1 MESRTIRY
9 VVTGFA
15 ALLLALGGSASSQA
29 QQPAHDPGVRG
40 GDAGA
45 GDTYPELLKDPSNPL
60 KKLFDVG
67 QTAFG
72 APENVDD
79 GLGPRMNL
87 DSCSGCHARPNIG
100 GSSPDGSSQ
109 EPNPQF
115 SFLKRLGPKTTNTLP
130 SFITKE
136 GPTREARF
144 KQIRDPKNG
153 GPVGPDGGVHDLFT
167 IAGMEGVE
175 NCKLEQ
181 PNFGEELRHDNVIF
195 RIPTP
200 VFGAGLIEQIPDTA
214 IIENINKDG
223 DQKKLLGI
231 SRKVNVVLS
240 GGTITAQNTK
250 IEQPKP
256 NKNGNDGT
264 IARFGWK
271 AQNKSL
277 LIFSGEAY
285 NVEMGISNELFQTER
300 EEDPNCQFKPTPNDT
315 TNPSHI
321 TETDPVKKLDILSDV
336 EKFASFMRLLAPPV
350 PSGDAPGG
358 SESIAKGKRLFS
370 SQVGEGVGC
379 ALCHTPTLHTVKFAD
394 PQLCEKSAIPQ
405 LCDKDV
411 NLFSDLALHHMGAKL
426 DDGITQGQ
434 AERDEFRTAPLW
446 GLGKR
451 KFFLHDGRARDLV
464 QAIEE
469 HHSLSTINF
478 RCRLLSFFGLSQLCR
493 PEDGTIASEANA
505 VVDKYNNLPDTDPS
519 SPSKQDL
526 LNFLRSL

>member
-1 MESRTIRY
+1 MASRTSRY
-9 VVTGFA
+9 GVTGFA
-15 ALLLALGGSASSQA
+15 ALLLALGGSASSQSA
-29 QQPAHDPGVRG
+29 QDPGPRG

-60 KKLFDVG
+60 NKLFKAG
-67 QTAFG
+67 QDEFIKQDQV
-72 APENVDD
+72 VDD

-87 DSCSGCHARPNIG
+87 DNCFGCHANPASG
-100 GSSPDGSSQ
+100 GSSPD
-109 EPNPQF
+109 PNHQF
-115 SFLKRLGPKTTNTLP
+115 SFLGPKSTDTLP
-130 SFITKE
+130 SFITE
-136 GPTREARF
+136 HGPTREVRF

-167 IAGMEGVE
+167 IAGMKGAE
-175 NCKLEQ
+175 NCKLKQ
-181 PNFGEELRHDNVIF
+181 PEFEEELRHNNVIF

-200 VFGAGLIEQIPDTA
+200 VFGAGLIEQIPDNA
-214 IIENINKDG
+214 IVDNINNPKDA
-223 DQKKLLGI
+223 DLKKALGI
-231 SRKVNVVLS
+231 SRKVNVVMS

-300 EEDPNCQFKPTPNDT
+300 EEDANCQFKPTPNDA

-321 TETDPVKKLDILSDV
+321 TVKETDPNPDTDKRLELLSDI
-336 EKFASFMRLLAPPV
+336 EKFASFMRLLAPPL
-350 PSGDAPGG
+350 PSTDLPGG
-358 SESIAKGKRLFS
+358 SESIAKGKTLFS
-370 SQVGEGVGC
+370 QAEVGC
-379 ALCHTPTLHTVKFAD
+379 ALCHTPTLHTVKFAT
-394 PQLCEKSAIPQ
+394 PQLCERSAIPQ

-451 KFFLHDGRARDLV
+451 IFFLHDGRTTDLV

-469 HHSLSTINF
+469 HHSLSTISF
-478 RCRLLSFFGLSQLCR
+478 RCRLLSFFGLSRLCG

-505 VVDKYNNLPDTDPS
+505 VVDKYNKLPDTDPS